1 MQRSLEYY
9 FKGESSGVAAVS
21 GSSSG
26 LQKREKEK
34 VMINVLFTKR
44 RSIVAPK
51 SRDNYPYILNVRHLP
66 YFFWLFNSKLYGNN
80 VWKGESVHCLTP
92 RQLCCAVYHSRA
104 FCEYISYVQSVVANP
119 CITGKLL
126 AFISKASCNAR
137 VGYYGL
143 HI

>member
-51 SRDNYPYILNVRHLP
+51 SRDNYPYILNVRHLR
-66 YFFWLFNSKLYGNN
+66 YLIIIFWLFNSKLYGNN
-80 VWKGESVHCLTP
+80 VWKAGSRFTALP
-92 RQLCCAVYHSRA
+92 RVNCAVQ
-104 FCEYISYVQSVVANP
+104 YIIQELSVS
-119 CITGKLL
+119 IFRT
-126 AFISKASCNAR
+126 CNQ
-137 VGYYGL
+137 
-143 HI
+143 

>member
-44 RSIVAPK
+44 RSIIAPK
-51 SRDNYPYILNVRHLP
+51 SRDNYPYILNVRAFTIFNY
-66 YFFWLFNSKLYGNN
+66 YFLALFRNFTVYTNLN
-80 VWKGESVHCLTP
+80 V
-92 RQLCCAVYHSRA
+92 VY
-104 FCEYISYVQSVVANP
+104 SYSY
-119 CITGKLL
+119 
-126 AFISKASCNAR
+126 S
-137 VGYYGL
+137 
-143 HI
+143 

>member
-44 RSIVAPK
+44 RSIIAPK
-51 SRDNYPYILNVRHLP
+51 SRDNYPYILNVRHLR
-66 YFFWLFNSKLYGNN
+66 YLIIIFWLFNSKLYG
-80 VWKGESVHCLTP
+80 T
-92 RQLCCAVYHSRA
+92 
-104 FCEYISYVQSVVANP
+104 
-119 CITGKLL
+119 
-126 AFISKASCNAR
+126 AR
-137 VGYYGL
+137 TRTS
-143 HI
+143 

>member
-44 RSIVAPK
+44 RSIIAPK
-51 SRDNYPYILNVRHLP
+51 SRDNYPYILNVRHLIII
-66 YFFWLFNSKLYGNN
+66 FWLFNSKLYGNRE
-80 VWKGESVHCLTP
+80 KGVTRYGVYKMWECSV
-92 RQLCCAVYHSRA
+92 Q
-104 FCEYISYVQSVVANP
+104 
-119 CITGKLL
+119 
-126 AFISKASCNAR
+126 ISKS
-137 VGYYGL
+137 
-143 HI
+143 

>member
-44 RSIVAPK
+44 RSIIAPK
-51 SRDNYPYILNVRHLP
+51 SRDNYPYTLNVRNLR
-66 YFFWLFNSKLYGNN
+66 YFFWLFNSKLYGSYQSNTFLYPVFLVGCQN
-80 VWKGESVHCLTP
+80 KSTIGTSPDPLSPLASETRRHPPPHVHASRP
-92 RQLCCAVYHSRA
+92 RLFAHA
-104 FCEYISYVQSVVANP
+104 
-119 CITGKLL
+119 
-126 AFISKASCNAR
+126 
-137 VGYYGL
+137 
-143 HI
+143 

>member
-44 RSIVAPK
+44 RSMIAPK
-51 SRDNYPYILNVRHLP
+51 SRDNYPYILNVRHLR
-66 YFFWLFNSKLYGNN
+66 YLIIIFWLFNSKLYGIAEHQAAT
-80 VWKGESVHCLTP
+80 VGASPSQLPLPSPAEP
-92 RQLCCAVYHSRA
+92 RTAKEPRTIH
-104 FCEYISYVQSVVANP
+104 
-119 CITGKLL
+119 
-126 AFISKASCNAR
+126 
-137 VGYYGL
+137 
-143 HI
+143 

>member
-44 RSIVAPK
+44 RSIIAPK
-51 SRDNYPYILNVRHLP
+51 SRDNYPYILNVRHLR
-66 YFFWLFNSKLYGNN
+66 YFFWLFNSKLYGTEFLGC
-80 VWKGESVHCLTP
+80 V
-92 RQLCCAVYHSRA
+92 
-104 FCEYISYVQSVVANP
+104 
-119 CITGKLL
+119 KL
-126 AFISKASCNAR
+126 F
-137 VGYYGL
+137 
-143 HI
+143 

>member
-44 RSIVAPK
+44 RSIIAPK
-51 SRDNYPYILNVRHLP
+51 SRDNYPYILNVRHLR
-66 YFFWLFNSKLYGNN
+66 YFFWLFNSKLYGSL
-80 VWKGESVHCLTP
+80 VLPG
-92 RQLCCAVYHSRA
+92 AVRHATR
-104 FCEYISYVQSVVANP
+104 ERR
-119 CITGKLL
+119 L
-126 AFISKASCNAR
+126 AFGI
-137 VGYYGL
+137 
-143 HI
+143 